1 VPISKQPAFHAE
13 IECSYFHANLLH
25 PFPKSASAQSV
36 LLRHWLENYRIAF
49 VEINVEK
56 DEQA

>member
-1 VPISKQPAFHAE
+1 
-13 IECSYFHANLLH
+13 
-25 PFPKSASAQSV
+25 